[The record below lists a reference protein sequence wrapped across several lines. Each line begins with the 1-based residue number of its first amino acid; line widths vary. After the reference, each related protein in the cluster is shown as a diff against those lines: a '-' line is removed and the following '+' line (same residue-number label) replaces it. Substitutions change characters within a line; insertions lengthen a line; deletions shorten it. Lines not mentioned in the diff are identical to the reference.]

1 MSPLPEAPPPGK
13 PREGPF
19 VAPPWGLLGSL
30 VGLLGSVFALTLAS
44 VVVFGIMNL
53 VGIDIEGAFAR
64 YAAVFLFQ
72 GMLLLA
78 PLVALAITGSPP
90 RALGWLALDSRG
102 ALESVGLGVGLSAL
116 AWLYSLVLKW
126 VSPSAYESMISEQM
140 RQMELLSGPI
150 PLLLVAALLAAPL
163 CEEVFFRAF
172 FFAGLRSHLNFAIAS
187 AISALV
193 FAGVHFMLW
202 STPPLFLVGLGMA
215 LLYERQRSVAAPILA
230 HATFNGTEL
239 LLAWIFTGSA

>member
-1 MSPLPEAPPPGK
+1 MPPLPEAPPPGK
-13 PREGPF
+13 PRDGAF
-19 VAPPWGLLGSL
+19 VPPPWGLLGSL
-30 VGLLGSVFALTLAS
+30 VGLLGTIFAVTLAS
-44 VVVFGIMNL
+44 VVVFGLMSL

-64 YAAVFLFQ
+64 YAAVYLFQ
-72 GMLLLA
+72 GTLLLA
-78 PLVALAITGSPP
+78 PVAALVITGSPP
-90 RALGWLALDSRG
+90 RALGWLSLDSRG
-102 ALESVGLGVGLSAL
+102 VLESVGVGVGLSAL
-116 AWLYSLVLKW
+116 AWLYSLILEW
-126 VSPSAYESMISEQM
+126 VSPAAYESMISEQM

-150 PLLLVAALLAAPL
+150 PLLLVAALVAAPV

-172 FFAGLRSHLNFAIAS
+172 FFAGLRSHLNFAVAS

-202 STPPLFLVGLGMA
+202 STPPLFMVGLGMA

-239 LLAWIFTGSA
+239 LLAWLLTGSA